1 VELGRCWTIGDHGWG
16 DSLCA
21 RIGVVVRSAS
31 CSDQRLQVGFEDGAT
46 ISVSLMNEDYR
57 GPEAFMLSVPGHN
70 LIVA

>member
-1 VELGRCWTIGDHGWG
+1 
-16 DSLCA
+16 
-21 RIGVVVRSAS
+21 VRSAS